1 MDEKKYTAIRNK
13 MSGRLGIYSQAAGG
27 ELPFAFGNALRKDGI
42 NDYVSHNSTPAVI
55 DYANPFTISMWY
67 RPIDSTTS
75 QRFFAIKNTMPNGLV
90 SGLSTGNYANLYF
103 INNASANAR
112 HRVTFSFSTNVWYHI
127 VYTYNGSG
135 FATRANYKIY
145 INGVSQTLNSS
156 GVFSVGPG
164 AGVELGRNFNGGAQG
179 EADIDQFVIYN
190 NLELSEAQITD
201 LYNGG
206 SGNYPP
212 AGAYLQWELNESGT
226 DTTAVDSS
234 GNGNNGTLNNF
245 TLPGSWVPH

>member
-1 MDEKKYTAIRNK
+1 MGIKFRN
-13 MSGRLGIYSQAAGG
+13 SDGSVGSFRWSTPETGG
-27 ELPFAFGNALRKDGI
+27 PPPFAFGNALRTDGV

-55 DYANPFTISMWY
+55 DYSNAFTISMWY
-67 RPIDSTTS
+67 KPINNVTD
-75 QRFFAIKNTMPNGLV
+75 QRFFVIKNTEANGLV
-90 SGLSTGNYANLYF
+90 SGLSSSTGYTDLYF
-103 INNASANAR
+103 VNNANANAR

-135 FATRANYKIY
+135 FGTRANYKIY
-145 INGVSQTLNSS
+145 INGASQTLNSCN
-156 GVFSVGPG
+156 VFSVGSG
-164 AGVELGRNFNGGAQG
+164 TGVELGRQFNGGAQG

-190 NLELSEAQITD
+190 NLELSASEITD

-245 TLPGSWVPH
+245 PSSGMWVAH